1 MTRWFVTRHPGALEW
16 ARRMAILIDRR
27 VAHLDAQDICAGDI
41 VMGTLPF
48 DLAAE
53 VCRRGAK
60 FYSLVL
66 TTDESQ
72 RGRPLSADDLEA
84 AQARLQR
91 YAINAMEDDDE
102 L

>member
-16 ARRMAILIDRR
+16 ARRRAILIDRR

-53 VCRRGAK
+53 ICRRGAK

-72 RGRPLSADDLEA
+72 AGHAPVGRRSGSGTGALA
-84 AQARLQR
+84 ALFHKR
-91 YAINAMEDDDE
+91 NGG
-102 L
+102 